1 VIIEKCYEL
10 SSQPAAALPHIQIN
24 PREQTMEKLT
34 IIICD
39 DEDIVRQG
47 LRMMI
52 PWDELGFEIIAEA
65 ANGDEGFD
73 FIAEKRPDIVITDI
87 RMPGRTGLE
96 MLSDLKSSGVNTKSV
111 ILTGFSDFEYA
122 RTAVSIGV
130 RQFILKP
137 VDEDELIEV
146 IKELRDE
153 IKHEREGNI
162 LRSAGEKAALDTL
175 VRGLFTGTADLA
187 QAAAKPEFSAESYV
201 VALADTSA
209 ETESLSAKD
218 GVYAVKL
225 GVDGMVG
232 LLFSDVLQADAEE
245 IILSL
250 MDETHFAAMSDPVSS
265 LHLIK
270 EAYNSAKMLFDMR
283 FVFLKCGIMTPSNF
297 KTYWKNDG
305 DTDEIAN
312 DIFAFVEIN
321 SAERIIEKTEELRL
335 ILSDG
340 KYAPEA
346 IKLICMD
353 TVTDAVRR
361 VRNNVRNPSGLPV
374 SDDISALA
382 KLPCLFDIISEM
394 TDMLI
399 KISDA
404 NYGNTTRSNI
414 EKVVD
419 YINHNFEKELRLE
432 SLAQIFGYNSAYLGK
447 VFTRHTGEN
456 FNNYLDRIRITEAKR
471 LLETD
476 KFKVYEVAEMVGFS
490 NINYFHNKFKK
501 MVGISPLAYKKNN

>member
-1 VIIEKCYEL
+1 ML
-10 SSQPAAALPHIQIN
+10 PAKL
-24 PREQTMEKLT
+24 ETTGVYMEKLR
-34 IIICD
+34 IVICD

-52 PWDELGFEIIAEA
+52 PWDELGFEIVGEA
-65 ANGDEGFD
+65 PDGDSGFEII
-73 FIAEKRPDIVITDI
+73 FEKKPDVVITDI

-96 MLSDLKSSGVNTKSV
+96 MLSDIKSAGISVKSV

-122 RTAVSIGV
+122 RKAVSIGV
-130 RQFILKP
+130 NQFILKP
-137 VDEDELIEV
+137 VDEDELIDV
-146 IKELRDE
+146 LKELRDE
-153 IKHEREGNI
+153 IKRDREGQI
-162 LRSAGEKAALDTL
+162 LMSAGEKAALDAM
-175 VRGLFTGTADLA
+175 VRGLFTGSADLTEVS
-187 QAAAKPEFSAESYV
+187 KRRELSGGSYI
-201 VALADTSA
+201 VALA
-209 ETESLSAKD
+209 ESSGKAADKKTD
-218 GVYAVKL
+218 GIYTVDL
-225 GVDGMVG
+225 GVDGTIGM
-232 LLFSDVLQADAEE
+232 LFIDIPKNEAEK
-245 IILSL
+245 ILSEIT
-250 MDETHFAAMSDPVSS
+250 DDTRFAAMSDPVNS

-270 EAYNSAKMLFDMR
+270 EAYNSAKTLFDMR
-283 FVFLKCGIMTPSNF
+283 FVFLKFGIMTPSRF
-297 KTYWKNDG
+297 KTYWKHDG

-312 DIFAFVEIN
+312 SIFAFIEIN
-321 SAERIIEKTEELRL
+321 SAERITEKTDELRL

-361 VRNNVRNPSGLPV
+361 VRTNVRNPSGLPT
-374 SDDISALA
+374 SDEISALA
-382 KLPCLFDIISEM
+382 KLPCLFDIINEM

>member
-1 VIIEKCYEL
+1 
-10 SSQPAAALPHIQIN
+10 
-24 PREQTMEKLT
+24 MEKLN
-34 IIICD
+34 ILICD

-52 PWDELGFEIIAEA
+52 PWEELGFEIIGEA

-73 FIAEKRPDIVITDI
+73 FIAEHHPDIVITDI

-96 MLSDLKSSGVNTKSV
+96 MLSDIKSAGMNIKSV
-111 ILTGFSDFEYA
+111 ILTGYTDFEYA

-130 RQFILKP
+130 KQFILKP
-137 VDEDELIEV
+137 VDEEELIDV
-146 IKELRDE
+146 LRELQAE
-153 IKHEREGNI
+153 IKHEREGVI
-162 LRSAGEKAALDTL
+162 LRSAGEKAALDSL
-175 VRGLFTGTADLA
+175 VRGLFTGTADISEAVSKKEL
-187 QAAAKPEFSAESYV
+187 SGDSYI
-201 VALADTSA
+201 VALI
-209 ETESLSAKD
+209 ETDEGFTVQNDRKGLYSVA
-218 GVYAVKL
+218 L
-225 GVDGMVG
+225 GVDGTIG
-232 LLFSDVLQADAEE
+232 LLFTDVSKSDAEAV
-245 IILSL
+245 ISGF
-250 MDETHFAAMSDPVSS
+250 MDNTHFAAMSDPVSS
-265 LHLIK
+265 LNFIK
-270 EAYNSAKMLFDMR
+270 EAYNSVKTLFDMR
-283 FVFLKCGIMTPSNF
+283 FVFLKCGIMTPSRF
-297 KTYWKNDG
+297 KSYWKNDG
-305 DTDEIAN
+305 DTGEIAN

-321 SAERIIEKTEELRL
+321 SAERITEKTEDLRL

-361 VRNNVRNPSGLPV
+361 VRTGVRNPSGLPA

-382 KLPCLFDIISEM
+382 KLPCLYDIINEM

-399 KISDA
+399 RISDA

-476 KFKVYEVAEMVGFS
+476 KYKVYEVAEMVGFS

>member
-1 VIIEKCYEL
+1 
-10 SSQPAAALPHIQIN
+10 
-24 PREQTMEKLT
+24 MEKLS

-52 PWDELGFEIIAEA
+52 PWDELGFDIVGEA

-73 FIAEKRPDIVITDI
+73 LISEKLPDIVITDI

-96 MLSDLKSSGVNTKSV
+96 MLSDLKSAGINTKSV

-130 RQFILKP
+130 KQFILKP
-137 VDEDELIEV
+137 LEEEELIEV
-146 IKELRDE
+146 LKELRDE
-153 IKHEREGNI
+153 IKHDREGKI
-162 LRSAGEKAALDTL
+162 LRSAGEKAALDAL
-175 VRGLFTGTADLA
+175 VRGLFMGNADIA
-187 QAAAKPEFSAESYV
+187 EASAKPEFTAESFA
-201 VALADTSA
+201 VALVDTKADVDL
-209 ETESLSAKD
+209 LSQKD
-218 GVYAVKL
+218 GVYAVRL
-225 GVDGMVG
+225 GVDGVVG
-232 LLFSDVLQADAEE
+232 LLFSDVAASVREAVLTE
-245 IILSL
+245 LT
-250 MDETHFAAMSDPVSS
+250 DETNFAAMSDPVSS

-270 EAYNSAKMLFDMR
+270 EAYNSAKTLFDMR
-283 FVFLKCGIMTPSNF
+283 FVFLKCGIMTPASF
-297 KTYWKNDG
+297 KQYWSNDG

-312 DIFAFVEIN
+312 DIFAYVEIN
-321 SAERIIEKTEELRL
+321 SAERITEKTEDLRL
-335 ILSDG
+335 VLSDG

-361 VRNNVRNPSGLPV
+361 VRATVRNPSGLPS

-382 KLPCLFDIISEM
+382 KLPCLFDIINEM
-394 TDMLI
+394 TEMLI
-399 KISDA
+399 RLSDA

>member
-1 VIIEKCYEL
+1 
-10 SSQPAAALPHIQIN
+10 
-24 PREQTMEKLT
+24 MEKLT
-34 IIICD
+34 ILICD

-47 LRMMI
+47 LQMMI
-52 PWDELGFEIIAEA
+52 PWDELGFEIIGEA
-65 ANGDEGFD
+65 ANGDEGYD
-73 FIAEKRPDIVITDI
+73 FVANLRPDIVITDI

-96 MLSDLKSSGVNTKSV
+96 MLSDLKTSGITTKSI
-111 ILTGFSDFEYA
+111 ILTGYSDFEYA
-122 RTAVSIGV
+122 RAAVSIGV
-130 RQFILKP
+130 KQFILKP
-137 VDEDELIEV
+137 VDEEELIEV
-146 IKELRDE
+146 LLELKSE
-153 IKHEREGNI
+153 IKHEREGII
-162 LRSAGEKAALDTL
+162 LRSAGEKAALDAL
-175 VRGLFTGTADLA
+175 VRGLFTGTADIS
-187 QAAAKPEFSAESYV
+187 EAEQKKELIGERFI
-201 VALADTSA
+201 VALA
-209 ETESLSAKD
+209 ETEDETLLQSDRD
-218 GVYAVKL
+218 GLYAVTL
-225 GVDGMVG
+225 GVDGTVG
-232 LLFSDVLQADAEE
+232 LLFTDVPKSDAEAA
-245 IILSL
+245 LLNL
-250 MDETHFAAMSDPVSS
+250 MDDTHFAAMSDPVGS
-265 LHLIK
+265 LHLIR
-270 EAYNSAKMLFDMR
+270 EAYNSAKNLFDMR
-283 FVFLKCGIMTPSNF
+283 FVFLKCGIMTPSRF
-297 KTYWKNDG
+297 KSYWKHDG

-321 SAERIIEKTEELRL
+321 SAERITEKTEDLRL

-361 VRNNVRNPSGLPV
+361 VRAGVRNPSGLPT

-382 KLPCLFDIISEM
+382 KLPCLYDIINEM
-394 TDMLI
+394 TDILI
-399 KISDA
+399 HISDA

-471 LLETD
+471 LLESD
-476 KFKVYEVAEMVGFS
+476 KYKVYEVAEMVGFS

-501 MVGISPLAYKKNN
+501 LVGISPLAYKKNS

>member
-1 VIIEKCYEL
+1 
-10 SSQPAAALPHIQIN
+10 
-24 PREQTMEKLT
+24 MEKLT
-34 IIICD
+34 VLICD
-39 DEDIVRQG
+39 DEDVVRQG
-47 LRMMI
+47 LQMMI
-52 PWDELGFEIIAEA
+52 PWDELGFTIIGEA
-65 ANGDEGFD
+65 ANGDEGYD
-73 FIAEKRPDIVITDI
+73 FIAQNRPDIVITDI

-96 MLSDLKSSGVNTKSV
+96 MLSDLKSSGIITKSI
-111 ILTGFSDFEYA
+111 ILTGYSDFEYA
-122 RTAVSIGV
+122 RAAVSIGV
-130 RQFILKP
+130 KQFILKP
-137 VDEDELIEV
+137 VDEDELTDV
-146 IKELRDE
+146 LRELQSE
-153 IKHEREGNI
+153 IKHEREGII
-162 LRSAGEKAALDTL
+162 LRSAGEKAALDAL
-175 VRGLFTGTADLA
+175 VRGLFTGTADISEA
-187 QAAAKPEFSAESYV
+187 EEKKEFIGENFI
-201 VALADTSA
+201 VAIA
-209 ETESLSAKD
+209 ETEDERVLQSNREGL
-218 GVYAVKL
+218 YAVTL
-225 GVDGMVG
+225 DVDGTIG
-232 LLFSDVLQADAEE
+232 LLFTDVSKIDAEAV
-245 IILSL
+245 ILNL
-250 MDETHFAAMSDPVSS
+250 MDDTHFAAMSDPVTS
-265 LHLIK
+265 LHMIK
-270 EAYNSAKMLFDMR
+270 EAYNSAKNLFDMR
-283 FVFLKCGIMTPSNF
+283 FVFLKCGIMTPSRF
-297 KTYWKNDG
+297 KSYWKNDG

-321 SAERIIEKTEELRL
+321 SAERISEKTEDLRL

-361 VRNNVRNPSGLPV
+361 VRGGVRNPSGLPA

-382 KLPCLFDIISEM
+382 KLPCLYDIINEM

-399 KISDA
+399 RISDS

-471 LLETD
+471 LLESD
-476 KFKVYEVAEMVGFS
+476 KYKVYEVAEMVGFS